1 MTAGEALRARL
12 RARAHART
20 CTRARAREAKDG
32 ALRRSSEAV
41 MAFLHDIKSPVP
53 PGRRTRT

>member
-1 MTAGEALRARL
+1 MPEKLLRARL

-20 CTRARAREAKDG
+20 RTRARAREAKSG

-53 PGRRTRT
+53 PGRRME

>member
-1 MTAGEALRARL
+1 MPSWTRLRARL
-12 RARAHART
+12 RALAHART
-20 CTRARAREAKDG
+20 CTRARASEAKDG

-53 PGRRTRT
+53 PGRRME